1 MLRPNCS
8 SLIFLTAAGLSF
20 PSFASAQETA
30 AEIVDRIDQM
40 WRGESSRA
48 SMEMTVVTEHWTRT
62 IEMAATSMGTTH
74 SLIRILAPRRD
85 AGSATLKVDNDIWNY
100 LPRVDRTIKIPSSM
114 MGSSWMGSHMTN
126 DDLVKDSRLIEDF
139 EIEITFEGVRDG
151 SEVWE
156 FTLTPREEAAV
167 IWGSIV
173 EEVRKDDYMP
183 TWVRYYDER
192 GDLVRTMTFG
202 EYSEMGG
209 RLIPA
214 LMTMVPVDKPEE
226 STSFRYTELE
236 FEIGVDESFFSL
248 RRLRSER

>member
-1 MLRPNCS
+1 MKFSWSKAAPLVIAATSIGSP
-8 SLIFLTAAGLSF
+8 LT
-20 PSFASAQETA
+20 AQETA

-48 SMEMTVVTEHWTRT
+48 AMEMTVVTEHWTRT
-62 IEMAATSMGTTH
+62 IEMTAVSLGSTH

-85 AGSATLKVDNDIWNY
+85 AGTATLKVDNDIWNY

-126 DDLVKDSRLIEDF
+126 DDLVKESRIIEDYDIDVSF
-139 EIEITFEGVRDG
+139 SGVRDG
-151 SEVWE
+151 TDVWE
-156 FTLTPREEAAV
+156 FTLTPKEEAAV

-173 EEVRKDDYMP
+173 EEVRKDDLMP
-183 TWVRYYDER
+183 TWVRYFDER
-192 GDLVRTMTFG
+192 GDLVRTLTFDD
-202 EYSEMGG
+202 YRTMGG

-214 LMTMVPVDKPEE
+214 HMTMIPIDKPEE
-226 STSFRYTELE
+226 STSFRYNELE
-236 FEIGVDESFFSL
+236 FGIGVEESFFSL